1 MMIVALVLFA
11 AVILACLVAPSGKP
25 AKTTKHA
32 VIEPQ
37 TQGSS
42 MQVGEARA

>member
-25 AKTTKHA
+25 AKQHVPAEAKQ
-32 VIEPQ
+32 P
-37 TQGSS
+37 SL
-42 MQVGEARA
+42 QVGEASA

>member
-11 AVILACLVAPSGKP
+11 AVILACLAAPSGKP
-25 AKTTKHA
+25 AKAHKQVA
-32 VIEPQ
+32 VEG
-37 TQGSS
+37 QGSS